1 MSGAVSGYKSIGL
14 QEAPL
19 ALYFHCA
26 AHRLNLAVGSACKIQ
41 AFKNAESYV
50 EEIASF
56 FFNTQ
61 QRDKRPWIK
70 PLKSVPLEQ
79 KQGSGKM
86 PAGHGGFIELIL
98 MFCSW
103 SSFLLSMPF

>member
-1 MSGAVSGYKSIGL
+1 MKCWLRLSFNGYISTHGLFSTDIRGQCYDGASNMSGAVSGYKSIGL

-50 EEIASF
+50 GEIASF
-56 FFNTQ
+56 F
-61 QRDKRPWIK
+61 
-70 PLKSVPLEQ
+70 
-79 KQGSGKM
+79 
-86 PAGHGGFIELIL
+86 LIL
-98 MFCSW
+98 SKETNG
-103 SSFLLSMPF
+103 LG